1 MEEQKGNPQELIME
15 VQEGLFKLAQL
26 FGQSNVPEQ
35 EKQKLAAVIQG
46 FDSLVKGGE
55 QSPGM
60 DQASPEAGAAQTQ
73 QAL

>member
-1 MEEQKGNPQELIME
+1 MEEQQGNPQELIME

-35 EKQKLAAVIQG
+35 EKQKLAQVIQG

-55 QSPGM
+55 QPQGM
-60 DQASPEAGAAQTQ
+60 DQASPEAGAAQVQ
-73 QAL
+73 QSM